1 MISEGNGRNWVQNC
15 LNLEE
20 QKIWKVNYKQD
31 LDSPADFMLWTS
43 VVLDHFT
50 VSQKTLLEECND
62 NYVEFMALLKIMQI
76 NFLLQSRIHL
86 SICLSV
92 CLSVYL
98 SICLFIY
105 LSIDIKYMFTVNV
118 YYYIYTCVHVPVLSC
133 LLIFC
138 CSEQTNFS
146 FCYLFTNSNFS
157 SIFV

>member
-1 MISEGNGRNWVQNC
+1 M
-15 LNLEE
+15 
-20 QKIWKVNYKQD
+20 
-31 LDSPADFMLWTS
+31 DSPADFMLWTS

-50 VSQKTLLEECND
+50 VSQKTPLEECND

-76 NFLLQSRIHL
+76 NFLLQSRIHLSICLSVCLSVCL

>member
-50 VSQKTLLEECND
+50 VSQVTQLEECND
-62 NYVEFMALLKIMQI
+62 NYVEFMALLKIMPI

-98 SICLFIY
+98 SVCLSVCLSICLSVCLSIY
-105 LSIDIKYMFTVNV
+105 LSV
-118 YYYIYTCVHVPVLSC
+118 YLSIY
-133 LLIFC
+133 LLILNTRL
-138 CSEQTNFS
+138 Q
-146 FCYLFTNSNFS
+146 
-157 SIFV
+157 

>member
-1 MISEGNGRNWVQNC
+1 M
-15 LNLEE
+15 
-20 QKIWKVNYKQD
+20 
-31 LDSPADFMLWTS
+31 DSPADFMLWTS

-50 VSQKTLLEECND
+50 VSQKTPLEECND

-92 CLSVYL
+92 CLSVYLSVCLSVCLSVYLSVCLSIYL

>member
-50 VSQKTLLEECND
+50 VSQVTQLEECND

-86 SICLSV
+86 SVCLSVCLSICLSV
-92 CLSVYL
+92 CLSVCLSIYLSVYL
-98 SICLFIY
+98 SIY
-105 LSIDIKYMFTVNV
+105 
-118 YYYIYTCVHVPVLSC
+118 
-133 LLIFC
+133 LLILNTCLQSMYIIIYIHVCMYLC
-138 CSEQTNFS
+138 CHV
-146 FCYLFTNSNFS
+146 Y
-157 SIFV
+157 